1 MMKKLRSLAALYA
14 LGWTLAIQD
23 SKRKMDDAAN
33 AQITHVG
40 VLALSIVGIILAAVI
55 GLQVINSLFPTYASA
70 VHGIADS
77 FNNTTWGNGTANV
90 ISPIFGLL
98 AALAGLIAIVGLV
111 LLAVNL
117 YKRSA

>member
-1 MMKKLRSLAALYA
+1 MFGKLKTILALY
-14 LGWTLAIQD
+14 LTGWTLALSRVRRMTND
-23 SKRKMDDAAN
+23 TAAF
-33 AQITHVG
+33 QIS
-40 VLALSIVGIILAAVI
+40 ALGGMALTIVGIILAAVI
-55 GLQVINSLFPTYASA
+55 GLQVINSLFPTYAGA

-98 AALAGLIAIVGLV
+98 TALAGLIAIVGLV

-117 YKRSA
+117 YKRN